1 MDSKGSFRF
10 EEGVP
15 PTGVA
20 EENTGKKIREETKFK
35 REIMILTEKTMI
47 YSLITEPRLM
57 EFNIHLLQSKIKQPG
72 KENKS
77 KSKQISH
84 RVT

>member
-1 MDSKGSFRF
+1 
-10 EEGVP
+10 
-15 PTGVA
+15 
-20 EENTGKKIREETKFK
+20 
-35 REIMILTEKTMI
+35 MILTEKTMI
-47 YSLITEPRLM
+47 YSLFTEPRLM

-84 RVT
+84 RSLDSIGITIRRCRVQGKWL